1 MVRPQNL
8 RSRPLPTRVHS
19 DAASFLRV
27 VAYHKDHEI
36 CQSLHEAGRDHL
48 FLCGVRDVE
57 FDGDVDVRRLV
68 FYQRL
73 AEIGQASWLGF
84 FGIPR
89 DLPLVEDLVRN
100 GGGVRIPAWVPDVF
114 FVEDRGRFRTQLAVR
129 VQDIEAGLQGV
140 QAVVGPLAVPC
151 AGRVEVLAVDVAAE
165 LSWETYQWEWHCSLC
180 RVAAVGGACG
190 SLHGDG
196 FVLLSL
202 LPMAK
207 PGAEGFYCKVP
218 RVCS

>member
-8 RSRPLPTRVHS
+8 RSRPLPARVHS
-19 DAASFLRV
+19 DATSFLRV
-27 VAYHKDHEI
+27 VAYHKDHEVR
-36 CQSLHEAGRDHL
+36 QSLHEAGRYHL

-73 AEIGQASWLGF
+73 AEIGQASWLSF

-89 DLPLVEDLVRN
+89 DLPLVEDLVRY
-100 GGGVRIPAWVPDVF
+100 GWGFRIPAWVPDVF
-114 FVEDRGRFRTQLAVR
+114 FVEDRGRFRTQLACR
-129 VQDIEAGLQGV
+129 ILRQGCRAWMRSLV
-140 QAVVGPLAVPC
+140 LSLSHVL
-151 AGRVEVLAVDVAAE
+151 VELKVLAVDVVAE
-165 LSWETYQWEWHCSLC
+165 LSWETYQWRWHCSLC
-180 RVAAVGGACG
+180 RAAAVGGACG

-207 PGAEGFYCKVP
+207 PGAEGFYCKVHS
-218 RVCS
+218 VCS